1 MKILIVDDSRAMQT
15 IVRRGIERLGYKNLL
30 LKQAANGV
38 EALDVIRVWE
48 PDFVISDWHM
58 PEMNGIDLLHAINR
72 EMLGIHIGF
81 VTTESSEKLLEEARE
96 AGAKF
101 IVQKPFDTKTLH
113 EALLPIIQGSIEGEE
128 ALERH
133 QEPEEETS
141 SEHISLPTL
150 QELSARLNSLSTH
163 SIQLQKTVPI
173 TLNNRKFPYLLGLYG
188 DKEKKSVHAIA
199 IADNNATCILG
210 ALQNNITEED
220 VHVSLA
226 DKVLSKTIMD
236 DSKLTLKNLESLLK
250 NTVKEES
257 LRLRSTNVMR
267 KVNPNIQKL
276 LAASGHRLDVT
287 ISIKNYGVGYI
298 TLIVS

>member
-15 IVRRGIERLGYKNLL
+15 IVRRGIEQLGYQNLL
-30 LKQAANGV
+30 LKQANNGL

-81 VTTESSEKLLEEARE
+81 VTTESSEEHLEEART

-113 EALLPIIQGSIEGEE
+113 EALLPIIQGSIDGEE
-128 ALERH
+128 VLKRDQKSEGKK
-133 QEPEEETS
+133 S
-141 SEHISLPTL
+141 SEHIALPTL
-150 QELSARLNSLSTH
+150 QELSVRLNSLTDH

-173 TLNNRKFPYLLGLYG
+173 SLKKLKSPYLLGLYG
-188 DKEKKSVHAIA
+188 DKEKQSVHAIA

-210 ALQNNITEED
+210 ALQNNISEED
-220 VHVSLA
+220 VHMSLA
-226 DKVLSKTIMD
+226 DKVLSKSIMD
-236 DSKLTLKNLESLLK
+236 DSKLTFQNLETLLK
-250 NTVKEES
+250 NTLKKES
-257 LRLRSTNVMR
+257 LSLRSTNVMR
-267 KVNPNIQKL
+267 KENPNISKL
-276 LAASGHRLDVT
+276 LAASDHRLDVT
-287 ISIKNYGVGYI
+287 ISIKNYGVGHF

>member
-15 IVRRGIERLGYKNLL
+15 IVRRGIERLGYKHLL
-30 LKQAANGV
+30 LKQAGNGI
-38 EALDVIRVWE
+38 EALDIIRVWE

-81 VTTESSEKLLEEARE
+81 VTTESSEERLEEARQ

-101 IVQKPFDTKTLH
+101 IVQKPFDTNTLH
-113 EALLPIIQGSIEGEE
+113 EALLPIIQGSIDGEE
-128 ALERH
+128 ALKRN
-133 QEPEEETS
+133 QEAEEKTS

-150 QELSARLNSLSTH
+150 QELSARLNSLTGH

-173 TLNNRKFPYLLGLYG
+173 SLNRLKFPYLLGLYG
-188 DKEKKSVHAIA
+188 DKEKQSVHAIA

-210 ALQNNITEED
+210 ALQNNISEED
-220 VHVSLA
+220 VHISLA
-226 DKVLSKTIMD
+226 DKVLSKSIMD
-236 DSKLTLKNLESLLK
+236 DSKLTFQNLETLLT
-250 NTVKEES
+250 NTLKKET

-267 KVNPNIQKL
+267 KENPNINKL
-276 LAASGHRLDVT
+276 LTASGHRLDVT
-287 ISIKNYGVGYI
+287 ISLKDYGVGHL

>member
-15 IVRRGIERLGYKNLL
+15 IVRRGIEQLGYKNLL
-30 LKQAANGV
+30 LKQSSNGL

-81 VTTESSEKLLEEARE
+81 VTTETSEERLEEARKS
-96 AGAKF
+96 GAKF

-113 EALLPIIQGSIEGEE
+113 EALLPIIQGSIDGEE
-128 ALERH
+128 AIERNR
-133 QEPEEETS
+133 ESKENSTA
-141 SEHISLPTL
+141 EHISLPSL
-150 QELSARLNSLSTH
+150 QELSTRLNALTTYGV
-163 SIQLQKTVPI
+163 QLQKTIPI
-173 TLNNRKFPYLLGLYG
+173 TLKNSKFPYLLGLYG
-188 DKEKKSVHAIA
+188 DKDKKSVHAIA

-210 ALQNNITEED
+210 ALQNNISEED
-220 VHVSLA
+220 AHISLA

-236 DSKLTLKNLESLLK
+236 DSKLTLQNLETLLR
-250 NTVKEES
+250 NTIKDES
-257 LRLRSTNVMR
+257 LSLRSTNVMR
-267 KVNPNIQKL
+267 KDNPNINKL
-276 LAASGHRLDVT
+276 LNNSSHRLDVT
-287 ISIKNYGVGYI
+287 ISIKNYGVGNL

>member
-15 IVRRGIERLGYKNLL
+15 IVRRGIEQLGYQNLL
-30 LKQAANGV
+30 LKQANNGL

-81 VTTESSEKLLEEARE
+81 VTTESSEERLEEARA

-113 EALLPIIQGSIEGEE
+113 EALLPIIQGSIDGEE
-128 ALERH
+128 ALKRN
-133 QEPEEETS
+133 QESEEKTS
-141 SEHISLPTL
+141 SEHIALPTL
-150 QELSARLNSLSTH
+150 QELSTRLNSLSDH

-173 TLNNRKFPYLLGLYG
+173 SLNKLKFPYLLGLYG
-188 DKEKKSVHAIA
+188 DKEKQSVHAIA

-210 ALQNNITEED
+210 ALQNNISEED
-220 VHVSLA
+220 VHMSLA
-226 DKVLSKTIMD
+226 DKVLSKSIMD
-236 DSKLTLKNLESLLK
+236 DSKLTFQNLETLLT
-250 NTVKEES
+250 NTLKKES
-257 LRLRSTNVMR
+257 LSLRSTNVMR
-267 KVNPNIQKL
+267 KENPNISKL
-276 LAASGHRLDVT
+276 LVASDHRLDVT
-287 ISIKNYGVGYI
+287 ISIKNYGVGHL

>member
-15 IVRRGIERLGYKNLL
+15 IVRRGIEQLGYENLL
-30 LKQAANGV
+30 LKQAGNGL

-81 VTTESSEKLLEEARE
+81 VTTESSEERLEEAKK

-113 EALLPIIQGSIEGEE
+113 EALLPIIQGSIDGEE
-128 ALERH
+128 ALSRH
-133 QEPEEETS
+133 QEPEEQTN

-150 QELSARLNSLSTH
+150 QELSERLNALTSH
-163 SIQLQKTVPI
+163 SVLLQKTVPI
-173 TLNNRKFPYLLGLYG
+173 SLNNLKYPYLLGLYG
-188 DKEKKSVHAIA
+188 DKEKQSVHAIA
-199 IADNNATCILG
+199 VADNNATCILG
-210 ALQNNITEED
+210 ALQDNISEED
-220 VHVSLA
+220 VHISLA
-226 DKVLSKTIMD
+226 DKVLSKSIMD
-236 DSKLTLKNLESLLK
+236 DSKLTLQNLETLLT
-250 NTVKEES
+250 NTVKQEP
-257 LRLRSTNVMR
+257 LCLRSTNVMR
-267 KVNPNIQKL
+267 KDNPNIKKL
-276 LAASGHRLDVT
+276 LINSDHRIDVT
-287 ISIKNYGVGYI
+287 ISIKGYGVGYL

>member
-15 IVRRGIERLGYKNLL
+15 IVRRGIEQLGYQNLL
-30 LKQAANGV
+30 LKQANNGL

-81 VTTESSEKLLEEARE
+81 VTTESSEERLDEART

-113 EALLPIIQGSIEGEE
+113 EALLPIIQGSIDGEE
-128 ALERH
+128 ALKRN
-133 QEPEEETS
+133 QESEEKTN
-141 SEHISLPTL
+141 SEHIALPTL
-150 QELSARLNSLSTH
+150 QELSARLNSLTDH

-173 TLNNRKFPYLLGLYG
+173 SLNKLKFPYLLGLYG
-188 DKEKKSVHAIA
+188 DKEKQSVHAIA

-210 ALQNNITEED
+210 ALQNNISEED
-220 VHVSLA
+220 VHMSLA
-226 DKVLSKTIMD
+226 DKVLSKSIMD
-236 DSKLTLKNLESLLK
+236 DSKLTFQNLETLLT
-250 NTVKEES
+250 NTLKKES
-257 LRLRSTNVMR
+257 LSLRSTNVMR
-267 KVNPNIQKL
+267 KENPNISKL
-276 LAASGHRLDVT
+276 LAASDHRLDVT
-287 ISIKNYGVGYI
+287 ISIKNYGVGHL